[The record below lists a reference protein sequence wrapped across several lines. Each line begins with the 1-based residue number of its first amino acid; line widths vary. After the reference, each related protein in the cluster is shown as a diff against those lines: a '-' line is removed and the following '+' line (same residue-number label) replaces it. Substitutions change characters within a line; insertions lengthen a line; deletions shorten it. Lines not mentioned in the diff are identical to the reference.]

1 VEELG
6 LDDYRDG
13 AALIAEWPEH
23 AGGFAAEPGCLSI
36 ALELAGETGDS
47 GRIAIV
53 EGGADWLTR
62 MPMSDSVSVTLP
74 DGAEPF
80 LASAGWAGAAVEP
93 LLGDASFR
101 RYFRIRRGEES
112 AMLMD
117 APPPAENPEPFLR
130 AARWLDANGM
140 RAPRILADDTA
151 RGLVLLEDFGAARMR
166 DYLDEWSG
174 DEEEVYRAAVDTLV
188 ELHRLPAG
196 PFPDY
201 GMQEYLREARLLTE
215 WYCPAQRLYVATDA
229 YAAAWEQVLAPLLPR
244 QRPGVTV
251 LRDYHAENIM
261 LLGGLQKQGLLD
273 FQDALAGH
281 RAYDLVSLLQDAR
294 REVSRALEAE
304 MIGHYLRVTGEAR
317 EEFLADYAR
326 LGAQRNAKIVG
337 IFVRLWRRDG
347 KPRYLELIPRV
358 WALLERDLAHPALAP
373 VARWFDANIPA
384 ELRDAGGGSFAA

>member
-1 VEELG
+1 MS
-6 LDDYRDG
+6 
-13 AALIAEWPEH
+13 AA
-23 AGGFAAEPGCLSI
+23 
-36 ALELAGETGDS
+36 
-47 GRIAIV
+47 
-53 EGGADWLTR
+53 
-62 MPMSDSVSVTLP
+62 SVTLP
-74 DGAEPF
+74 DGAEHF
-80 LASAGWAGAAVEP
+80 LASAGWAGAAIEP
-93 LLGDASFR
+93 LIGDASFR
-101 RYFRIRRGEES
+101 RYFRVRRGGES

-117 APPPAENPEPFLR
+117 APPAAENPEPFLR
-130 AARWLDANGM
+130 AARWLDANGL

-188 ELHRLPAG
+188 ELHQLPAG

-201 GMQEYLREARLLTE
+201 GMHEYLREARLLTE
-215 WYCPAQRLYVATDA
+215 WYCPAQGLSVAADA
-229 YAAAWEQVLAPLLPR
+229 YAASWEQVLAPLLPR

-261 LLGGLQKQGLLD
+261 LLGALQKQGLLD

-294 REVSRALEAE
+294 RDVSPALEAE
-304 MIGHYLRVTGEAR
+304 MLDHYLRATDAVR
-317 EEFLADYAR
+317 DDFLADYAR

-347 KPRYLELIPRV
+347 KPRYLALIPRV

-373 VARWFDANIPA
+373 VARWFDANVPA
-384 ELRDAGGGSFAA
+384 ELREAGGGAFAA